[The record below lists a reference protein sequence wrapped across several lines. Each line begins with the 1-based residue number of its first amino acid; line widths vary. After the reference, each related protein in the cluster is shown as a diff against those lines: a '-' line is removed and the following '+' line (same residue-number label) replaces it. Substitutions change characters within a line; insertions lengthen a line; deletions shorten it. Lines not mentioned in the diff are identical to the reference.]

1 MMLKERSRR
10 AEDTNQMAPIM
21 PPTCGTSVAPTHLE
35 RSKCL
40 QFPGGAILDDAALTP
55 LFVLE
60 YGKPPGAIRLH
71 RSGKGSFSIPLF
83 LLLKSNNSVES
94 RTKTRSR
101 LIGAWLGA
109 DLGTSTMNHQLRIV
123 TIRIAH
129 VEGGGVRA
137 WSDDLAG
144 LSLTC
149 PNHDV
154 LFAELPSKIT
164 SLLQQQGLHSKIVR
178 EIHQFVVEVSSIQ
191 G

>member
-1 MMLKERSRR
+1 MEL
-10 AEDTNQMAPIM
+10 
-21 PPTCGTSVAPTHLE
+21 V
-35 RSKCL
+35 
-40 QFPGGAILDDAALTP
+40 
-55 LFVLE
+55 
-60 YGKPPGAIRLH
+60 
-71 RSGKGSFSIPLF
+71 
-83 LLLKSNNSVES
+83 
-94 RTKTRSR
+94 TKTRSH

-154 LFAELPSKIT
+154 LFAELPSKIS

-178 EIHQFVVEVSSIQ
+178 EIHQFVVEVSAIQ

>member
-1 MMLKERSRR
+1 
-10 AEDTNQMAPIM
+10 M
-21 PPTCGTSVAPTHLE
+21 PPTWGTSVAPTHLE

-71 RSGKGSFSIPLF
+71 RIGKGSFSIPLF

-94 RTKTRSR
+94 RTKTRSH

-109 DLGTSTMNHQLRIV
+109 DLGTSTMNDQLRIV

-129 VEGGGVRA
+129 VEDGGVRA
-137 WSDDLAG
+137 WSDHLAG

-149 PNHDV
+149 PNHEI
-154 LFAELPSKIT
+154 LFAELPSKIA
-164 SLLQQQGLHSKIVR
+164 SVLEQQGFRSKIIR
-178 EIHQFVVEVSSIQ
+178 EIHQFVVEVSAIQ